1 MSKVNFYVRSIRSIF
16 PQKCFTE
23 SFLVQN
29 CYFGQSRRIALA
41 QQSYRDAFILL
52 SRKIWFARVATISSR
67 VRHKNSPNFCFFI
80 FHFRVTAILALTLLL
95 TIGRISLE
103 LSWHCIHYKNLLV
116 TQVMLQVLNLGL
128 HLQLH
133 RKIVEL
139 QSLWL

>member
-1 MSKVNFYVRSIRSIF
+1 MNSEYKDHIHDVKSQFLCQVNQVNFPKKTVLM
-16 PQKCFTE
+16 KV
-23 SFLVQN
+23 FLGFRIVI
-29 CYFGQSRRIALA
+29 SDRVHRRITLA

-116 TQVMLQVLNLGL
+116 T
-128 HLQLH
+128 
-133 RKIVEL
+133 
-139 QSLWL
+139 

>member
-1 MSKVNFYVRSIRSIF
+1 MNSEYKDHIHDDVKSQFLCQVNQVNFPPKNVLM
-16 PQKCFTE
+16 KV
-23 SFLVQN
+23 FLVQN
-29 CYFGQSRRIALA
+29 CYYGQSRRITLA

-116 TQVMLQVLNLGL
+116 T
-128 HLQLH
+128 
-133 RKIVEL
+133 
-139 QSLWL
+139 

>member
-1 MSKVNFYVRSIRSIF
+1 MNKVMNSEYKDHIHDVKSQFLCQVNQVNFPPKNVLMIVF
-16 PQKCFTE
+16 W
-23 SFLVQN
+23 VQN
-29 CYFGQSRRIALA
+29 CYFGQSRRITLA

-116 TQVMLQVLNLGL
+116 T
-128 HLQLH
+128 
-133 RKIVEL
+133 
-139 QSLWL
+139 

>member
-1 MSKVNFYVRSIRSIF
+1 MNSEYKDHIHDVKSQFLCQVNQVNF
-16 PQKCFTE
+16 PQKKCFNE
-23 SFLVQN
+23 SFFGVQN
-29 CYFGQSRRIALA
+29 CYFGQSRRITLA

-116 TQVMLQVLNLGL
+116 T
-128 HLQLH
+128 
-133 RKIVEL
+133 
-139 QSLWL
+139 